1 MSETKKAV
9 YGSIVLDFPAD
20 TSSETIRQTL
30 ALTYPELANADI
42 LEGDGTITFKVKSG
56 TKGATIAAKYND
68 VSVDFPEGTSVE
80 TIRQTLSLT
89 YPELAN
95 AEHTVSAGAVTFK
108 VKSGT
113 KGN

>member
-20 TSSETIRQTL
+20 TSS
-30 ALTYPELANADI
+30 
-42 LEGDGTITFKVKSG
+42 
-56 TKGATIAAKYND
+56 
-68 VSVDFPEGTSVE
+68 E